1 MAQPCLL
8 DLLVRVSCRRSPLW
22 SRLTDGPTV
31 RRAWEDAIGDLTQRR
46 QMKRC
51 YPQPELLA
59 HRLRNF
65 GRAFEV
71 PDALIAR
78 LLKRLAQ
85 TKLRPLP
92 PASEADVAEWAYRRR
107 GILSWRD

>member
-8 DLLVRVSCRRSPLW
+8 DLLVRVSRRPSPFW
-22 SRLTDGPTV
+22 PRLTDALTV
-31 RRAWEDAIGDLTQRR
+31 QQAWQDAIGDLVQRR
-46 QMKRC
+46 RMKRC

-59 HRLRNF
+59 LRLTNF
-65 GRAFEV
+65 SRAFQV

-85 TKLRPLP
+85 TKLSTVP
-92 PASEADVAEWAYRRR
+92 PAPEAEVAEWAYRRR
-107 GILSWRD
+107 GILS

>member
-8 DLLVRVSCRRSPLW
+8 DLLVRVSRRPSPLW
-22 SRLTDGPTV
+22 ARLTDVPTV
-31 RRAWEDAIGDLTQRR
+31 RRAWEDAIGDLAQRR

-51 YPQPELLA
+51 YPRPELLSL
-59 HRLRNF
+59 RLTNF

-85 TKLRPLP
+85 TKLPRMP
-92 PASEADVAEWAYRRR
+92 PAPDAEVAEWAYRRR
-107 GILSWRD
+107 GLLSWRE

>member
-8 DLLVRVSCRRSPLW
+8 DLLLRVSRRPSPLW
-22 SRLTDGPTV
+22 PRLTDAPTV
-31 RRAWEDAIGDLTQRR
+31 RQAWEDAIGDLPQRR
-46 QMKRC
+46 RMKRC

-59 HRLRNF
+59 LRLTNF

-71 PDALIAR
+71 PDELIAR

-85 TKLRPLP
+85 TKFP
-92 PASEADVAEWAYRRR
+92 PVPPPREAEVAEWAYRRR
-107 GILSWRD
+107 GVLSWRE

>member
-22 SRLTDGPTV
+22 PRLTDGPTV

-59 HRLRNF
+59 QRLTNF
-65 GRAFEV
+65 GRAFQV

-78 LLKRLAQ
+78 LLNRLAQ
-85 TKLRPLP
+85 TKLSTVP
-92 PASEADVAEWAYRRR
+92 PAPDAEVAEWVYRRR
-107 GILSWRD
+107 GILSWRE